1 MPADRLARA
10 NHTPPQD
17 IVVVGASAGGVEP
30 LMRLVRGFSANL
42 PAAVF
47 VVLHMAPNW
56 PSALPAILDR
66 AGPLPAAPAADGE
79 AIAHGRIY
87 VATPNQHLYVH
98 RGHVRVA
105 VGPRENGSRPA
116 ADVLF
121 RSASSAYGER
131 VVGVVL
137 SGTLSDGALGLAA
150 VKLRGGTAIVQ
161 DPAEALFGGM
171 PTSALQATE
180 VDFCVSAGQIAPIV
194 EQLARIEIGPR
205 VSEGMD
211 EETET
216 AERSAELVEIGATHD
231 KKPGNASGLTC
242 PECQG
247 SIWEL
252 RDGDS
257 VRFECRVGHAYGA
270 DAFVEHQGERVEAAL
285 WTAVNTLEER
295 ASTFRRL
302 AVLHTGSERLASGYE
317 DRAAQTLSQAQVL
330 KDLLYSLLQTGDVG

>member
-1 MPADRLARA
+1 MSTDHSAAADHAPR
-10 NHTPPQD
+10 D

-30 LMRLVRGFSANL
+30 LMRLVSGFSADL

-47 VVLHMAPNW
+47 VVLHMPPNW

-66 AGPLPAAPAADGE
+66 AGPLPATVAVDGE
-79 AIAHGRIY
+79 AIVHGHIY

-98 RGHVRVA
+98 QGHIRVG
-105 VGPRENGSRPA
+105 VGPRENGTRPA
-116 ADVLF
+116 VDVLF
-121 RSASSAYGER
+121 RSASSAYGKR

-137 SGTLSDGALGLAA
+137 SGTLSDGSLGLAA

-171 PTSALQATE
+171 PTSAMEATE
-180 VDFCVSAGQIAPIV
+180 VDFCASVVEVAAIV
-194 EQLARIEIGPR
+194 ERLARTGTGPR
-205 VSEGMD
+205 VSEEMD
-211 EETET
+211 EETH
-216 AERSAELVEIGATHD
+216 ADERSAELAEIGATDD
-231 KKPGNASGLTC
+231 KQPGNASGLTC
-242 PECQG
+242 PECHG

-302 AVLHTGSERLASGYE
+302 AVVHTGSERLASTYE
-317 DRAAQTLSQAQVL
+317 DRAAQTLRHAQVL
-330 KDLLYSLLQTGDVG
+330 RDLLYSLLQVGDVG